1 MFKIEIFEKI
11 KIMAKNR
18 NFGDKLKLCLKLKIL
33 QKLKLWLK
41 MEILAKNSKKL
52 QKRNSKKMSKKLR
65 KKFKNISKKLK
76 FSKTFQ
82 KQKFSEKLTTNYF
95 KLWLIIG
102 LFNIRSGRIVW
113 YAENAIIIFS
123 RFILKF

>member
-41 MEILAKNSKKL
+41 MEILAKKIKKIT
-52 QKRNSKKMSKKLR
+52 K
-65 KKFKNISKKLK
+65 KKFKKN
-76 FSKTFQ
+76 
-82 KQKFSEKLTTNYF
+82 
-95 KLWLIIG
+95 
-102 LFNIRSGRIVW
+102 V
-113 YAENAIIIFS
+113 
-123 RFILKF
+123 